1 MNGRKLYKS
10 NIRLPD
16 IIERIVFLKMYYV
29 FDHFF
34 IGNISM
40 RKFCGSD
47 TPELVSTSSILVVK
61 FVSDNVVETMGMNFS
76 YVEGM

>member
-1 MNGRKLYKS
+1 M
-10 NIRLPD
+10 
-16 IIERIVFLKMYYV
+16 FYV